1 MPHNVAVY
9 YSRRQRL
16 HTLLNRKSAS
26 RVAFWV
32 RQQVGV
38 VPKAVKTPRC
48 GHADQGV

>member
-26 RVAFWV
+26 ARCIL
-32 RQQVGV
+32 G
-38 VPKAVKTPRC
+38 KATSRRR
-48 GHADQGV
+48 A